1 MNLKAIVS
9 SASRLDAKAW
19 LPPPRRPQGL
29 EGGSPRSNNSL
40 LEPLAGKD

>member
-19 LPPPRRPQGL
+19 LPPLVALRASRGAAPFQQQF
-29 EGGSPRSNNSL
+29 
-40 LEPLAGKD
+40 A